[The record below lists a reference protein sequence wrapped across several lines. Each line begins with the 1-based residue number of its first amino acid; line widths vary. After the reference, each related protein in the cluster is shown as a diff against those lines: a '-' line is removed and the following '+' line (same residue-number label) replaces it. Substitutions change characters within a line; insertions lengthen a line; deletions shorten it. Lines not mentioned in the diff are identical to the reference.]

1 MLPLPNEPQSL
12 FCRVINQLEHR
23 VLPSQALGKHHE
35 RGDWSSS
42 VLGEGVFSLLLLP
55 PTFFF
60 FFQMKND
67 RVIPLSS
74 LCSSDHFREIDCDSV
89 NDCLVGC

>member
-12 FCRVINQLEHR
+12 FCWVINQLELH

-55 PTFFF
+55 PSLCVFFF
-60 FFQMKND
+60 SK
-67 RVIPLSS
+67 
-74 LCSSDHFREIDCDSV
+74 
-89 NDCLVGC
+89 